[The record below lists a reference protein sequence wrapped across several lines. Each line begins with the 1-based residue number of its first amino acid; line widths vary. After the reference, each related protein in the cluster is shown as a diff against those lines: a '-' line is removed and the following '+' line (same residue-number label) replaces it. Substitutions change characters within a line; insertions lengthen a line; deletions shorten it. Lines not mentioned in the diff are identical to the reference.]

1 MASRSEARRRKTGI
15 EPTSAHAAPAAPP
28 RAKVLA
34 LLALILGAV
43 YAPTLR
49 YGLVWDDPI
58 SIYRWLRALRPWTR
72 VFLPP
77 PAIPQ
82 FPPDY
87 YRPLQLLS
95 YHIDAWIGGG
105 AAWAFHVTS
114 VLLHIAATLLVYRTG
129 LSLWRACGPAHQA
142 SLAAALLFAVHPI
155 HTESVAWIA
164 ARPDPMVAVFLLSA
178 LLVLG
183 SDRFRPVART
193 VAAGALM
200 LAALL
205 SKERGACA
213 LLLAPLW
220 AWATNGPKEGQPAR
234 STVSTA
240 WITVASILAGGTYLI
255 LRHLGLAHYEATGF
269 QIPPQPLYSLV
280 SSAGWYT
287 AKLFWPF
294 PQNAFVDEIPRS
306 PLFFATGTLATLA
319 SLAIVFSARGRL
331 TRAHLCCVVWYWATL
346 APALLLLAK
355 PPTAPVA
362 ERYLYLPSIAFAW
375 FLGHGLARLR
385 ARLQGER
392 TKQVA
397 TLFAGCAFAAL
408 ASATLVRNEVWRND
422 LRLWADTAGKTK
434 SDGMPL
440 RNWAAALLQAGELE
454 RAETLLHQALTRHNT
469 PAGLSNIHSNLGTIA
484 MYRRQWELAR
494 EHYQKAYDIVPSGD
508 MAYNLGVVFLHS
520 SEEVAQEQR
529 RTKLLEA
536 KRWFAQAVAS
546 SPHDPDPHLG
556 YGQVLLLLG
565 ERDLARQHFQRAFQL
580 GLPPDRAEQ
589 ARALLERGSP

>member
-1 MASRSEARRRKTGI
+1 
-15 EPTSAHAAPAAPP
+15 
-28 RAKVLA
+28 
-34 LLALILGAV
+34 
-43 YAPTLR
+43 
-49 YGLVWDDPI
+49 
-58 SIYRWLRALRPWTR
+58 
-72 VFLPP
+72 
-77 PAIPQ
+77 
-82 FPPDY
+82 
-87 YRPLQLLS
+87 
-95 YHIDAWIGGG
+95 
-105 AAWAFHVTS
+105 
-114 VLLHIAATLLVYRTG
+114 
-129 LSLWRACGPAHQA
+129 
-142 SLAAALLFAVHPI
+142 
-155 HTESVAWIA
+155 
-164 ARPDPMVAVFLLSA
+164 
-178 LLVLG
+178 
-183 SDRFRPVART
+183 
-193 VAAGALM
+193 
-200 LAALL
+200 
-205 SKERGACA
+205 
-213 LLLAPLW
+213 
-220 AWATNGPKEGQPAR
+220 
-234 STVSTA
+234 
-240 WITVASILAGGTYLI
+240 
-255 LRHLGLAHYEATGF
+255 
-269 QIPPQPLYSLV
+269 
-280 SSAGWYT
+280 
-287 AKLFWPF
+287 
-294 PQNAFVDEIPRS
+294 
-306 PLFFATGTLATLA
+306 
-319 SLAIVFSARGRL
+319 
-331 TRAHLCCVVWYWATL
+331 
-346 APALLLLAK
+346 
-355 PPTAPVA
+355 
-362 ERYLYLPSIAFAW
+362 LYLPSIAFAW